1 MADETA
7 SCKYCGGNLPII
19 KYTDSSQS
27 LRSMTNFKC
36 SDNLCESSTL
46 PGHYVALKNESHLEI
61 NRRLILVMR
70 AIGKGHSGAEKFLHL
85 MNHRLYAIVI
95 RDCTQKNYKQ

>member
-1 MADETA
+1 MVETA
-7 SCKYCGGNLPII
+7 SCKYCGGNLSII

-27 LRSMTNFKC
+27 LRSMTNCKC

-46 PGHYVALKNESHLEI
+46 PGHYMTLKNERHLKI

-70 AIGKGHSGAEKFLHL
+70 VLGKGHSVAEKFLHL
-85 MNHRLYAIVI
+85 MNHRLSAIVI
-95 RDCTQKNYKQ
+95 